1 MRRVETFD
9 ERVIRL
15 AQVARERGI
24 KVYQEQSTGRWF
36 ATSAS
41 RPGTAHYVTAVSCT
55 CEGFIFSGAC
65 SHNAALLAK
74 LSWLPRVAG
83 DEPATMAC
91 RVCGGGG
98 ETWSEGDWSPDEC
111 WVCRGT
117 GHVDVVI
124 DRIGSDNIV
133 EFPRVD
139 SPRPAA

>member
-41 RPGTAHYVTAVSCT
+41 RPGTAHYVTGLSCR
-55 CEGFIFSGAC
+55 CEGFTFSGAC
-65 SHNAALLAK
+65 SHHSALLAR
-74 LSWLPRVAG
+74 LGWLPRVA
-83 DEPATMAC
+83 DELPATVAC
-91 RVCGGGG
+91 SVCGGSG
-98 ETWSEGDWSPDEC
+98 EIWSEGNWSPDTC
-111 WVCRGT
+111 FVCRGI
-117 GHVDVVI
+117 GHVDVVV
-124 DRIGSDNIV
+124 DRPTNV
-133 EFPRVD
+133 VPFREVD